1 LPLPPE
7 AAFFFPAIRKRYYMK
22 KTRRVDFG
30 MGIGF
35 MALAVFVFLTA
46 NRMMQ
51 VDKGIGPGD
60 YPKVIAVGLF
70 ILGAILS
77 IDSFLRGFPPL
88 TEKINWKIVIRTII
102 FIAVSILYIQLLRP
116 LGFILLTPFYLF
128 FGIYYFGY
136 RKWRTMILVS
146 ILVTAAIHLIFR
158 EIFFV
163 MLPVFR
169 LF

>member
-1 LPLPPE
+1 
-7 AAFFFPAIRKRYYMK
+7 MK

-35 MALAVFVFLTA
+35 MALAVFVFMSA
-46 NRMMQ
+46 NQMLK

-60 YPKVIAVGLF
+60 YPKVIAAGLF

-77 IDSFLRGFPPL
+77 IDSFLRGFP
-88 TEKINWKIVIRTII
+88 KIEVKFSWKPVARTAV
-102 FIAVSILYIQLLRP
+102 FIAVTIVYVQLMRL
-116 LGFILLTPFYLF
+116 LGFIFLTPFYLF
-128 FGIYYFGY
+128 FAIYYFGY
-136 RKWRTMILVS
+136 RKWRTMILVG
-146 ILVTAAIHLIFR
+146 ILVTAGIHLVFR
-158 EIFFV
+158 EIFLV